1 LCASSHAAVGA
12 FDAIKRSHPTQAAIR
27 LDFDYSDAVGL
38 PSSPESRSFVRA
50 CPLQWLPVL
59 MAVVGMPPP
68 SPPTSPPLPSPPPR
82 SLPSPPSSPP
92 SPPPAQP
99 TTAFGFSSATS
110 LGWSNGGGDPPYAF
124 TRTNGGTPSSGTGP
138 SSGVDGTGT
147 HFYAEATPRSEGDLF
162 MLAYDGSA
170 CSAIGQGVSTVAF
183 HYHMYGADMGELH
196 VTNAAGEVV
205 WSLSGD
211 QGDAWHT
218 VSVGVFSASF
228 AFEYKRGDGYRGD
241 GAVAQVAVS
250 CGAAPPS
257 PPPSPLPPPEFR
269 VQSVFEQNNQW
280 PPSPPSPPASPPPPP
295 PPPSPSSPPS
305 PPLHPGSQY
314 ADSSSDLVST
324 LGNNSAVSRIIL
336 KAGTYEF
343 DDDMCSNEG
352 GSALCIDRNVTIEA
366 EVAGSVV
373 LNAKGAR
380 RVIYVAAA
388 GRAELVGL
396 NITGGEADVSYLASI
411 QPSSIAPLN

>member
-1 LCASSHAAVGA
+1 MLPSTAQGGGNVGGGLINSSIYENTATSFSSRSELVLVKISRTKTRRTTKTTKHTYINVFRCVRGKISWPPRFRAAQAARALAANRIAACFRTTKRRVESLQAAARAVAAKRVAARLGATERTFSLALAAPAQQQAFAFVPLCPTAWILLVCLVATVGA

-110 LGWSNGGGDPPYAF
+110 LGWSNGGGDLPYAF

-147 HFYAEATPRSEGDLF
+147 YL
-162 MLAYDGSA
+162 
-170 CSAIGQGVSTVAF
+170 
-183 HYHMYGADMGELH
+183 
-196 VTNAAGEVV
+196 
-205 WSLSGD
+205 
-211 QGDAWHT
+211 
-218 VSVGVFSASF
+218 
-228 AFEYKRGDGYRGD
+228 
-241 GAVAQVAVS
+241 
-250 CGAAPPS
+250 
-257 PPPSPLPPPEFR
+257 
-269 VQSVFEQNNQW
+269 
-280 PPSPPSPPASPPPPP
+280 
-295 PPPSPSSPPS
+295 
-305 PPLHPGSQY
+305 Y
-314 ADSSSDLVST
+314 ADSSSDLIST

-396 NITGGEADVSYLASI
+396 NITGGEAAWEADVSYLASI